1 MKKSEINFT
10 VDLDS
15 NNVPQ
20 KILWSASDKPD
31 AAPSE
36 TKSISISVWDQ
47 TQKNTLR
54 IDLWTNDMPVEEMKR
69 FYIDCLGGLGQSILS
84 ATGDEYMAN
93 ETHVLCESLVK
104 YLKESKNS

>member
-1 MKKSEINFT
+1 MKKSEINFV

-20 KILWSASDKPD
+20 KIQWHASDKPD
-31 AAPSE
+31 SAPSE
-36 TKSISISVWDQ
+36 TKSISISLWDQ
-47 TQKNTLR
+47 SQKNTLR

-84 ATGDEYMAN
+84 STGDEYMAS
-93 ETHVLCESLVK
+93 ETHALCERLVK
-104 YLKESKNS
+104 HLKEAKNS

>member
-1 MKKSEINFT
+1 MKKSEINFI
-10 VDLDS
+10 VDLDK

-20 KILWSASDKPD
+20 KIQWNASDKPD

-36 TKSISISVWDQ
+36 TKSISISLWDQ

-84 ATGDEYMAN
+84 ATGDEYMAS
-93 ETHVLCESLVK
+93 ETHALCEKLVNHI
-104 YLKESKNS
+104 KNSQNS